1 MPWYFFDTRDDD
13 DIIIDEVGVEVA
25 DLEAVKK
32 MAARGLAELA
42 LDVLPGS
49 TERVL
54 GIDVRDEQSAPVLSA
69 ELIFKAKMLAA

>member
-1 MPWYFFDTRDDD
+1 MPWYFFNTRDDGD
-13 DIIIDEVGVEVA
+13 VIIDVVGVEVA

-42 LDVLPGS
+42 LDVLPAS

-54 GIDVRDEQSAPVLSA
+54 AIDVRDEQSAPVLTA